1 MGSLAKRILLAR
13 CLLLLLLLAHRSEH
27 TLPVTSMYLG
37 FGEANAILVTASL
50 DRSLKIWQLAT
61 GQLLRSINLP
71 AGVTVVTLDAGE
83 HVLLAGCT
91 DGTIWEV
98 SLVGPAAAETA
109 PAGASAAGAAA
120 AASASPS
127 SSGIM
132 GGAGS
137 CCYEG
142 HSKAISSLHITPDGE
157 QLVSGV
163 CGWRVGK
170 FNGLLFNGHVG
181 HHLRLQCSAISQPPR
196 HPLHAL
202 WCYFACCSQT

>member
-1 MGSLAKRILLAR
+1 
-13 CLLLLLLLAHRSEH
+13 
-27 TLPVTSMYLG
+27 MYLG

-61 GQLLRSINLP
+61 GQLLRSITLP

-109 PAGASAAGAAA
+109 TAGASAAGASAA
-120 AASASPS
+120 GASAGPS
-127 SSGIM
+127 SSGIL

-142 HSKAISSLHITPDGE
+142 HSKAISSLQITPDGE

-170 FNGLLFNGHVG
+170 FNGLLFSMWDTI
-181 HHLRLQCSAISQPPR
+181 RACSAIGHQPAPPSSTAR
-196 HPLHAL
+196 AVVLFCLLLSNMMSHDVADGQTHLHELVLPAV
-202 WCYFACCSQT
+202 